1 MLRMCVCMHSRFIE
15 NHPIRIL
22 EDRPLISEVVL
33 SQYMRAAE
41 LATCHMLEDPT
52 SPIQAGGYVVAWPTL
67 YKRGFGVPSH
77 RFVCSLRCSMTLVES
92 LLMAAF
98 MTLCEAYMGMEPH
111 FNMWNYIF
119 HARLLQG
126 SGTEA
131 AMLGNVDLFIRSR
144 LGVDPYFHLL
154 ASNPPDGGGG
164 VESMVVSKEQH
175 RHAAPHVHG

>member
-1 MLRMCVCMHSRFIE
+1 
-15 NHPIRIL
+15 
-22 EDRPLISEVVL
+22 
-33 SQYMRAAE
+33 
-41 LATCHMLEDPT
+41 
-52 SPIQAGGYVVAWPTL
+52 
-67 YKRGFGVPSH
+67 
-77 RFVCSLRCSMTLVES
+77 MTLVES

-98 MTLCEAYMGMEPH
+98 VTLCEAYMGMEPH

-154 ASNPPDGGGG
+154 ASDPPDGGGG